1 MRSVK
6 CVALVLALAVL
17 FTAVPAYAA
26 PDRHTADGD
35 DWDEMDCTKKVPFSP
50 EVKQRLDA
58 VIHKIHMDYIE
69 LIETYYWAGALTEQ
83 QKNTRLIMLKN
94 YVETFKKRNY
104 RWCSEHEVD
113 EWEEEWFNS
122 DE

>member
-1 MRSVK
+1 MRSIRV
-6 CVALVLALAVL
+6 VALVLALSVA
-17 FTAVPAYAA
+17 FAAA
-26 PDRHTADGD
+26 PVHAEPRGE
-35 DWDEMDCTKKVPFSP
+35 DWDEMDCTKSVPFSP

-83 QKNTRLIMLKN
+83 QKNTRLMMVRN

-122 DE
+122 DD